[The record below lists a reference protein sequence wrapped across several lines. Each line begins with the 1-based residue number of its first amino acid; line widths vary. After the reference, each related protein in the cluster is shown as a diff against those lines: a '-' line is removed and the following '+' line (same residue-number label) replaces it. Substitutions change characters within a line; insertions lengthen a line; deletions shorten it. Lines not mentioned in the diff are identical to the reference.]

1 MKKIIGIISIIVI
14 FLIGFQFIYFN
25 NSTSVREDISH
36 KIIRFH
42 VIANSD
48 TLEDQSLKLKIKD
61 EVIKY
66 MMPKLKESKS
76 INQSRKILKQ
86 NDRAIK
92 EIACNVIKEY
102 GYDYSVNTSL
112 DREKF
117 PIKTYGNITLPQGD
131 YEAYKIIIGS
141 GEGQNWWCVMF
152 PPLCFVDVTKGQV
165 SNKKTEEQMK
175 RVLSSD
181 EYKYI
186 NNNNNKPVQVK
197 LKMVESLK

>member
-1 MKKIIGIISIIVI
+1 MKKIMGIISIIVI
-14 FLIGFQFIYFN
+14 FLIGLQFIYIN
-25 NSTSVREDISH
+25 NSTSVGEDISH

-48 TLEDQSLKLKIKD
+48 TLEDQSLKLKVKD

-66 MMPKLKESKS
+66 MMPKLKESKN
-76 INQSRKILKQ
+76 INESRKILRQ
-86 NDRAIK
+86 NDNAIK
-92 EIACNVIKEY
+92 EIAFNVIKEY

-131 YEAYKIIIGS
+131 YEAYKITIGS

-165 SNKKTEEQMK
+165 SDKKTEEQMK
-175 RVLSSD
+175 RVLNSN

-186 NNNNNKPVQVK
+186 DNNNKPVQVK
-197 LKMVESLK
+197 FKIAESLK